1 MQIPSF
7 FVQKEKVRIKRGE
20 TAPVYVQ
27 FLPFTLETHKCN
39 IVFCDPNVGEFQY
52 TLVGESLL
60 PDPLKDDL
68 KPGFKVVF
76 DETQRFDIGVDFR
89 NDHMQ
94 AARRQH
100 EQRLSSSG
108 RTKEK
113 EAYFKMMQKYIPP
126 ETINFDVDIIPESPY
141 ITSPKTFTLSD
152 NKLSNLNPN
161 PNPRP
166 TKKAD
171 NAVLEMAPPLPSSSS
186 LDIPPNVL
194 ALSLLFKVIMKDYSF
209 LLVMKSLDRSDVRVF
224 KVILTVHPKTMK
236 AQLELKVPA
245 GDEIKQEIPLINN
258 TDRDCNIK
266 IVWSLTPELN
276 GNLFSGPK
284 DLVVRKKTRG
294 VYPISFRPVS
304 ICKAEGKLALMNQYT
319 NDVLEFDLI
328 GIGEEPLAKDH
339 IILDCVAR
347 SATTHII
354 ELTNT
359 FRDKPMNYI
368 VETDLLNADG
378 PPNFTIPPGKTFKYP
393 LAVTPLLG
401 GVYTGSITFFEEGEK
416 NKYIWYTVVVNTDRP
431 AKERM
436 IELVSTIRKAT
447 QFEIEI
453 MNPLDE
459 EVTYEVIIDGEYLMG
474 NGKFEIS
481 PKSSKIYEL
490 LFIPL
495 KVFRGKGSI
504 AFINEKLGEIWYELS
519 LIADENQT
527 IRSPTLK
534 AELGKVEEWGI
545 ILENPY
551 GKECQITT
559 NISNPFNF
567 DVIPENIIIPAFNS
581 VTVRIRYTPSDLDV
595 NEVITK

>member
-20 TAPVYVQ
+20 IAPVYVQ
-27 FLPFTLETHKCN
+27 FLPFTLETHRCN
-39 IVFCDPNVGEFQY
+39 IVFCDSNVGEFQY
-52 TLVGESLL
+52 TLIGETLL

-68 KPGFKVVF
+68 KPGFKVIF
-76 DETQRFDIGVDFR
+76 DESQRFDIQMDFR
-89 NDHMQ
+89 NEMMQ

-126 ETINFDVDIIPESPY
+126 ESINFDVEIIPESPF
-141 ITSPKTFTLSD
+141 ITSPKIITLYDS
-152 NKLSNLNPN
+152 KFSPN
-161 PNPRP
+161 PSPKP
-166 TKKAD
+166 SKKTD
-171 NAVLEMAPPLPSSSS
+171 NAVMEMVPPLPSASS
-186 LDIPPNVL
+186 LDIPLNVM
-194 ALSLLFKVIMKDYSF
+194 ALSLLFKLIVKDYSF
-209 LLVMKSLDRSDVRVF
+209 LLVLKSLDRSDVRVF
-224 KVILTVHPKTMK
+224 KVILTVHPKAMR

-266 IVWSLTPELN
+266 IVWNLAPELN
-276 GNLFSGPK
+276 GNFFSGPK
-284 DLVVRKKTRG
+284 DLVVRKKTKG
-294 VYPISFRPVS
+294 VYPITFKPVS
-304 ICKAEGKLALMNQYT
+304 IGRAEGKLTLMNQYT
-319 NDVLEFDLI
+319 NDILEFDLT

-347 SATTHII
+347 KATTHII
-354 ELTNT
+354 ELSNT
-359 FRDKPMNYI
+359 FRDKPINYI

-401 GVYTGSITFFEEGEK
+401 GVYTGSITFYEEGEK

-436 IELVSTIRKAT
+436 IELASTVRKAT

-453 MNPLDE
+453 RNPLE
-459 EVTYEVIIDGEYLMG
+459 EAVTYEVIIDGEFLMG

-490 LFIPL
+490 LFVPL
-495 KVFRGKGSI
+495 RVFRGKGSI

-519 LIADENQT
+519 LIVDENQT

-534 AELGKVEEWGI
+534 AELGKVEEWGVV
-545 ILENPY
+545 LENPY

-581 VTVRIRYTPSDLDV
+581 VNVRIRYTPSDLDV
-595 NEVITK
+595 NEVIKII